1 MQQTAGTALEIKVV
15 LTQHKNSSSSYI
27 VLSRFVD
34 IQRTLEIISNDHFIG
49 DVLEDDRF
57 DNITSWD
64 FSSDNE
70 H

>member
-15 LTQHKNSSSSYI
+15 LTQHKNSSYYI
-27 VLSRFVD
+27 VLSRSVD

>member
-15 LTQHKNSSSSYI
+15 LTQHKNSSYYI
-27 VLSRFVD
+27 VLSRSVD

-64 FSSDNE
+64 FSSDDE